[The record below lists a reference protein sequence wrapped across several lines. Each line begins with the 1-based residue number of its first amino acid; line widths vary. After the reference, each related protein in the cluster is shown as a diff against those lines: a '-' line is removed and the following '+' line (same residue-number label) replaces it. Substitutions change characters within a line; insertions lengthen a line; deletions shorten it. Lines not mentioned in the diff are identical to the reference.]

1 MSQKVQSLMVEI
13 DGNLENLRRALRE
26 GGVELDT
33 FAKKSDRTGKTSS
46 TAADATA
53 SRQANAARAI
63 AMTTETIA
71 RQGQVSGET
80 AKQLVAQGSNMAF
93 MFGPTGAI
101 VGAIGIATLAIVAM
115 FNRTK
120 REMQETIDKARE
132 AQNQFSEMDPVGQAR
147 ALNQLVSGRR
157 SDRAVLSTAQIMER
171 PEEQR
176 DELFRQRGINRL
188 RTDEARL
195 LQEARDAA
203 SHAPDYVRSRARVAE
218 LEAVRAALATLN
230 EELTRNT
237 KELSANAGAEAV
249 RNVEGM
255 RRAAQTKAEAEAAKE
270 REKVER
276 EFERAVAES
285 ARAIAAFDKEAT
297 DFGAAFDQT
306 VLRDLGSNVDR
317 VAASFDR
324 LIEQGTRVAG
334 ASDPRVIQLKQ
345 MKTAAVE
352 AARAAEELER
362 VQARKGKVAGLE
374 RKAETVLKEGSR
386 SAAEIAREIQQAV
399 DGALQLAA
407 AFGAIDA
414 SATSLLRS
422 IAQIAGNLPAMQKAL
437 RSGSG
442 VGIISAALPIAGAL
456 ASLIGSDPAEEAR
469 REELRRN
476 TEAIRELTKKAGL
489 LGIGVTGADAA
500 SAQVLLQD
508 FLSRVGGGQIVA
520 GGRTYS
526 ASDQATIAA
535 ERLGILDELQE
546 VAQRYGITLNRNIA
560 SFEQLA
566 IALSDTITKL
576 GEFGTDLDSAM
587 QQANAEAR
595 IFGITDPLAKLKLT
609 QGAFAGRSP
618 VFDQLTAGLDLS
630 AAEGRERA
638 RQNAQELF
646 NVLKA
651 GGDTLTPEQ
660 LGGLSGQEL
669 LDAILQLVDGLDAI
683 DGAQVS
689 PGSSLAGVSGFRG
702 LTEAAGERMADY
714 LRGILSQGDE
724 HLAVLR
730 AQLAELT
737 RIAQTPFTLPVIPGV
752 TVPATA
758 TAGTGAFAAGAVTVS
773 IGDIV
778 IEVNGAGATD
788 PAALS
793 LLVRQG
799 LQSDV
804 EEILYRSLS
813 QALRVRGDVSVV
825 PGGR

>member
-1 MSQKVQSLMVEI
+1 MVEI

-33 FAKKSDRTGKTSS
+33 FAKKSEQSGRTSS
-46 TAADATA
+46 TAATATA
-53 SRQANAARAI
+53 SKQANAARAI

-101 VGAIGIATLAIVAM
+101 VGAIGIATLAIVTM

-120 REMQETIDKARE
+120 REMEEAARKAEESMARLINAGDSEGLKARARE
-132 AQNQFSEMDPVGQAR
+132 LFSGTAADLDEDGNR
-147 ALNQLVSGRR
+147 APFSRGIAGRR
-157 SDRAVLSTAQIMER
+157 ARITRLEEEVAANPAFSGGRLREIARLKAELAPLEQEYKAVTDALLNFTRPLETRTNPAIKVTAQS
-171 PEEQR
+171 
-176 DELFRQRGINRL
+176 
-188 RTDEARL
+188 TEA
-195 LQEARDAA
+195 
-203 SHAPDYVRSRARVAE
+203 
-218 LEAVRAALATLN
+218 
-230 EELTRNT
+230 
-237 KELSANAGAEAV
+237 
-249 RNVEGM
+249 
-255 RRAAQTKAEAEAAKE
+255 AAKE
-270 REKVER
+270 LEKLER
-276 EFERAVAES
+276 EFERAAAES
-285 ARAIAAFDKEAT
+285 ARAIAAFDKEVT

-306 VLRDLGSNVDR
+306 VLRELGSNVDR
-317 VAASFDR
+317 VAATFDR

-334 ASDPRVIQLKQ
+334 ASDPRVIQLKE
-345 MKTAAVE
+345 MKAAAIE

-362 VQARKGKVAGLE
+362 VQARKGKVAALD

-414 SATSLLRS
+414 SATNLLRS
-422 IAQIAGNLPAMQKAL
+422 IAQVAGNLPALQKAL
-437 RSGSG
+437 SSGSG

-456 ASLIGSDPAEEAR
+456 ASVIGRDPAEEAR

-489 LGIGVTGADAA
+489 LGLGVSGADAA
-500 SAQVLLQD
+500 SAQALLQG
-508 FLSRVGGGQIVA
+508 FLGRVGLGQIIA

-526 ASDQATIAA
+526 ANDQATIAA

-546 VAQRYGITLNRNIA
+546 VAQRYGITLNRNIT

-566 IALSDTITKL
+566 DALADTITKL

-595 IFGITDPLAKLKLT
+595 IFGITDPVARLKLT
-609 QGAFAGRSP
+609 QGAYAGRSP
-618 VFDQLTAGLDLS
+618 VFDELTAGLDLS

-651 GGDTLTPEQ
+651 GGETLTPEQ

-689 PGSSLAGVSGFRG
+689 PGSSLGGVSGFRG

-714 LRGILSQGDE
+714 LRGILGQGDE

-737 RIAQTPFTLPVIPGV
+737 RIAETPFTLPVIPGV

-813 QALRVRGDVSVV
+813 QALRVRGDVSVIPRV
-825 PGGR
+825 R